1 MFVDGLHYLLQ
12 IPELLFQNLL
22 NGDYEVGII
31 DDEISIKMAEREV
44 LKKVVSE
51 NTQKASYYTSNR
63 KGKWKKEKIKI
74 TPRFSEVIIN
84 RKSLIYVPKWIITI
98 KAGKHTYNRK
108 ALAASNTLI
117 LDEIAFCHNHSA
129 PGKIWGK
136 PRLTSAI
143 CEICGGAFF
152 ADHISEINNTHY
164 CEKHQPS
171 NTI

>member
-1 MFVDGLHYLLQ
+1 MFVDGLHYLLRYPNCYFR
-12 IPELLFQNLL
+12 IL

-84 RKSLIYVPKWIITI
+84 RKSLIYVLNGLSLSKQANIPTTE
-98 KAGKHTYNRK
+98 KHWSS
-108 ALAASNTLI
+108 SNTLI